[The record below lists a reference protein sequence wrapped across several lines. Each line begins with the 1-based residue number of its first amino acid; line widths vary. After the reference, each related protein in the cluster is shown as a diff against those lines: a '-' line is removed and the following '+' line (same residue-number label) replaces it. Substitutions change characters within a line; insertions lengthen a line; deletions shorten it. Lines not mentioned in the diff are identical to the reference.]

1 MIVAGVLFM
10 SICLLVDHLIFDRLL
25 YVFKGNVSKN
35 LVKSVQ
41 NMDDDVRAEKE
52 KVDKISNAELKN
64 GNLVLRKLTK
74 TYKKTL
80 AVNQLD
86 LGVDNAECFGLLVSF
101 QKK

>member
-1 MIVAGVLFM
+1 
-10 SICLLVDHLIFDRLL
+10 
-25 YVFKGNVSKN
+25 
-35 LVKSVQ
+35 
-41 NMDDDVRAEKE
+41 MDDDVRAEKE

-74 TYKKTL
+74 TYQKTL

-101 QKK
+101 QNK